1 LILIPG
7 LGTDERLFMSQ
18 RPSFPDLTVPPWI
31 LPRDDEGLADY
42 AARMAEVVYGGGLSR
57 FSRSENGTVP
67 FKNEPI
73 IIGGVSLGG
82 MIAYEIARH
91 VKPQA
96 VILIASCRT
105 RQGVNGF
112 LRAAGHLWPVVPA
125 GAFRVAKF
133 ISLPVLRTFGSLTP
147 AQRKLCAK
155 MFSDMDS
162 RFMHWAVSAILHW
175 NPTPLEQ
182 TPVFQIHGARDQ
194 IIPMKCVCPDEIIP
208 DGGHLINLSHAD
220 MVNSFIRD
228 VIARTQSHRGDNS
241 PIFFSNDC

>member
-1 LILIPG
+1 MSKLILIPG
-7 LGTDERLFMSQ
+7 LGTDERLFTSQ
-18 RPSFPDLTVPPWI
+18 RPSFPELTVPPWI
-31 LPRDDEGLADY
+31 LPRDDECLADY
-42 AARMAEVVYGGGLSR
+42 AARMAEVI
-57 FSRSENGTVP
+57 TVREP
-67 FKNEPI
+67 FVL
-73 IIGGVSLGG
+73 GGVSLGG

-147 AQRKLCAK
+147 TQRKLCAK
-155 MFSDMDS
+155 MFSEMDS

-194 IIPMKCVCPDEIIP
+194 IIPAKCVSPDEIIP
-208 DGGHLINLSHAD
+208 DGGHLVNLTHAD

-228 VIARTQSHRGDNS
+228 VIAKVRSK
-241 PIFFSNDC
+241 